1 MNPRKYLVFAV
12 FAASLSLSSCSGV
25 HGPCTTNCGGG
36 GGAASLN
43 LTLAA
48 APFVP
53 PPSTSLLSFAV
64 TINSVSLTPASGGSV
79 VTIPLNAATYSVDL
93 TKLQSDSAFLGQV
106 ISKMP
111 SGTYNKV
118 TVGVTSAEVTYCT
131 ASSGTAGCNSGS
143 VAQFSAG
150 ASAPA
155 TSSFSLTLANGQQA
169 GLQVVFNI
177 GNAVTVNTAT
187 QVVTGVNLA
196 AANVVT
202 AVPLPPAAS
211 TLSTGQLD
219 YLEDV
224 TGNVTSVSSSSVS
237 VQTATRGLITSTI
250 VTGSTI
256 VSPDCLITNLQNQAC
271 APAVGQVVSIDSTL
285 NSDGTSTMLEFDPLS
300 LTSVDLIEGIVTSES
315 TSNTQFQI
323 VANDYVP
330 ATSGSHIGGLRLG
343 DTVNVT
349 LGNGALPF
357 FIDSK
362 GLPDSSGSAFL
373 GSNSATNIH
382 TGQTVMVRV
391 TGFTA
396 RSGNTPALATAD
408 AVVLRFTRFAA
419 AAASAGTTQFSIGSL
434 PPFFGFTVQ
443 PLVLTSTGSPI
454 TYLDGYSSIGSINSG
469 DALGIR
475 ALYFGSAV
483 TPSFTAAKIR
493 KH

>member
-1 MNPRKYLVFAV
+1 MNRRNYLVFAV
-12 FAASLSLSSCSGV
+12 FGASLSLSSCSGV
-25 HGPCTTNCGGG
+25 NGPCTTNCGGG
-36 GGAASLN
+36 GGTATLS

-53 PPSTSLLSFAV
+53 PPSASLLSFAV
-64 TINSVSLTPASGGSV
+64 TINSVSLTPASGGNV
-79 VTIPLNAATYSVDL
+79 VTIPLNAGTYTVDL

-106 ISKMP
+106 VSNVP
-111 SGTYNKV
+111 SGTYNEVK
-118 TVGVTSAEVTYCT
+118 VGVTSAVVTYCT
-131 ASSGTAGCNSGS
+131 ASSGTPGCNSGS
-143 VAQFSAG
+143 IAQISPG
-150 ASAPA
+150 ASTPT
-155 TSSFSLTLANGQQA
+155 TSSFSLTLADGQQA
-169 GLQVVFNI
+169 GLRVVFNI
-177 GNAVTVNTAT
+177 GNAVTVNPAT
-187 QVVTGVNLA
+187 QVVTAVNLG

-224 TGNVTSVSSSSVS
+224 TGNVTAASASSVT
-237 VQTATRGLITSTI
+237 VQTATRGLITSI
-250 VTGSTI
+250 INSSTI
-256 VSPDCLITNLQNQAC
+256 VSGSCVVLNKPCT
-271 APAVGQVVSIDSTL
+271 PTVGQVVSIDGTL

-300 LTSVDLIEGIVTSES
+300 PTSVDLIEGIVTSES

-330 ATSGSHIGGLRLG
+330 ATSGSKIGGLSIG

-349 LGNGALPF
+349 LANLVSGF

-373 GSNSATNIH
+373 GSTSATDIH
-382 TGQTVMVRV
+382 TGQTIMVRV
-391 TGFTA
+391 TGFTP

-443 PLVLTSTGSPI
+443 PLVLSSTVSPI
-454 TYLDGYSSIGSINSG
+454 TYLDGYSSIGSISVNDS
-469 DALGIR
+469 LGIR

>member
-1 MNPRKYLVFAV
+1 MNPRKYLAFAV
-12 FAASLSLSSCSGV
+12 VAAVLSLSSCSGV
-25 HGPCTTNCGGG
+25 KNPCTSNCGGG
-36 GGAASLN
+36 GGTASLN

-64 TINSVSLTPASGGSV
+64 TINSVSLTPSSGGSV

-93 TKLQSDSAFLGQV
+93 TKLQSDSVFLGQV
-106 ISKMP
+106 ISNMP
-111 SGTYNKV
+111 SGTYNQV

-143 VAQFSAG
+143 VAQLSAA

-155 TSSFSLTLANGQQA
+155 TSSFSLTLADGQQA

-177 GNAVTVNTAT
+177 GNAVTVNAST
-187 QVVTGVNLA
+187 QVVSAVNLG

-202 AVPLPPAAS
+202 AVSLPPALS

-224 TGNVTSVSSSSVS
+224 TGVVTAASSSSVT
-237 VQTATRGLITSTI
+237 VQTSTRGPITAVI
-250 VTGSTI
+250 TGSTI
-256 VSPDCLITNLQNQAC
+256 GSPTCVITTTVSCNPPT
-271 APAVGQVVSIDSTL
+271 VGQVASIDATL
-285 NSDGTSTMLEFDPLS
+285 NSDGTATMLEYDPLS
-300 LTSVDLIEGIVTSES
+300 PTSVDQIEGIVTSES
-315 TSNTQFQI
+315 ASSTQFQI
-323 VANDYVP
+323 VTNDYVP
-330 ATSGSHIGGLRLG
+330 ATSGSHIGGLNLG

-349 LGNGALPF
+349 LANLVSGF

-362 GLPDSSGSAFL
+362 GLPVSSSSTFL
-373 GSNSATNIH
+373 GSTSATDIH

-419 AAASAGTTQFSIGSL
+419 AAASAGATQFSIGSL

-443 PLVLTSTGSPI
+443 PQVLLGTGNPI
-454 TYLDGYSSIGSINSG
+454 TYLDGYTSSGSIVVDDN
-469 DALGIR
+469 LGIR

-483 TPSFTAAKIR
+483 SPSFTAAKVR

>member
-1 MNPRKYLVFAV
+1 MNPRKYLVFGV
-12 FAASLSLSSCSGV
+12 FAAILSLSSCSGV

-36 GGAASLN
+36 GGTASLN

-106 ISKMP
+106 ISNMP

-150 ASAPA
+150 ASAPP
-155 TSSFSLTLANGQQA
+155 TSSFSLTLADGQQA

-202 AVPLPPAAS
+202 AVSLPPAAS

-219 YLEDV
+219 YLEDI
-224 TGNVTSVSSSSVS
+224 TGNVTAASSSSVT
-237 VQTATRGLITSTI
+237 VQTATRGLVTSI
-250 VTGSTI
+250 INSSTI
-256 VSPDCLITNLQNQAC
+256 VSQNCLITNLNNQPC

-315 TSNTQFQI
+315 TSNTQFHI
-323 VANDYVP
+323 VANDYVS

-362 GLPDSSGSAFL
+362 GLPDSSGSTFL

-419 AAASAGTTQFSIGSL
+419 AAASAGATQFSIGSL
-434 PPFFGFTVQ
+434 PPFFGLTVQ
-443 PLVLTSTGSPI
+443 PQVLTSIGSPI

-469 DALGIR
+469 DTLGIR

-483 TPSFTAAKIR
+483 TPSFTAAKVR

>member
-1 MNPRKYLVFAV
+1 MNPRKYLALAV
-12 FAASLSLSSCSGV
+12 LAVMVSLCSCSGV
-25 HGPCTTNCGGG
+25 KNPCTNCGGG
-36 GGAASLN
+36 GGTASLN

-64 TINSVSLTPASGGSV
+64 TINSVSLTPASGGNV
-79 VTIPLNAATYSVDL
+79 VDIPLNAGTYTVDL
-93 TKLQSDSAFLGQV
+93 TKLQSDSSFLGQK
-106 ISKMP
+106 IATIP
-111 SGTYNKV
+111 SGTYNEVK
-118 TVGVTSAEVTYCT
+118 VGVTSAVVTFCT
-131 ASSGTAGCNSGS
+131 ASSGTAGCNSAS
-143 VAQFSAG
+143 IAQISPG
-150 ASAPA
+150 ASTPT
-155 TSSFSLTLANGQQA
+155 TSSFSLTLADGQQA

-177 GNAVTVNTAT
+177 GNAVTVNPAT
-187 QVVTGVNLA
+187 QVVTAVNLGT
-196 AANVVT
+196 ANVVT

-224 TGNVTSVSSSSVS
+224 TGNVTATSASSVT
-237 VQTATRGLITSTI
+237 VQTATRGSFTSVI
-250 VTGSTI
+250 NSSTI
-256 VSPDCLITNLQNQAC
+256 VSGSCVVLNTQCTPT
-271 APAVGQVVSIDSTL
+271 VGQVVSIDGTL

-300 LTSVDLIEGIVTSES
+300 PTSVDLIEGIVTSES

-323 VANDYVP
+323 VANDFVP
-330 ATSGSHIGGLRLG
+330 ATSGSRIGGLSLG

-349 LGNGALPF
+349 LANLVSGF

-362 GLPDSSGSAFL
+362 GLPDGSGSAFL

-434 PPFFGFTVQ
+434 PPFFGLTVQ
-443 PLVLTSTGSPI
+443 PLVLTSSGSPI
-454 TYLDGYSSIGSINSG
+454 TYLDGYSSIGSISVN
-469 DALGIR
+469 DNLGIR

-483 TPSFTAAKIR
+483 TPSFTAAKVR